1 MRNIGIAIIDDESLV
16 RLGIKSSVAWEE
28 YGYEIVGEADNGQTG
43 LEMIRE
49 KHPDIVLL
57 DVCMPVMNGIEVLK
71 SLQKLK
77 IQCKVIILSCH
88 DDFCFVKEAIKN
100 GAFDYLRKNEI
111 NSANILTVLEEVRH
125 SLCKKQ
131 DEGQGGWDSYARHVC
146 LHRLITGSSEP
157 AERPVACQSIAHP
170 GRKPLLHCVCSAEL
184 PESTGPLRRG
194 TPLPTGTKRYQPHS
208 GSAAP
213 VDAGTGSFSSAGKPV
228 CYPAEQSEQCQQ
240 HPVGGES
247 LQPGPRTPHRVPE
260 LSEC

>member
-77 IQCKVIILSCH
+77 IQCKVIILSYH
-88 DDFCFVKEAIKN
+88 DDFCFVKEAMKN

-146 LHRLITGSSEP
+146 LHRLITGSCLSVNCTSGKETS
-157 AERPVACQSIAHP
+157 AALCLQCRITRKYRPVTERDAPSHWNKALSTSQWKCCTS
-170 GRKPLLHCVCSAEL
+170 GRRNWKFFFCRK
-184 PESTGPLRRG
+184 TGM
-194 TPLPTGTKRYQPHS
+194 
-208 GSAAP
+208 
-213 VDAGTGSFSSAGKPV
+213 
-228 CYPAEQSEQCQQ
+228 
-240 HPVGGES
+240 
-247 LQPGPRTPHRVPE
+247 
-260 LSEC
+260 LSC